1 MIILIGKSQAK
12 KKERG
17 KKERKKK
24 SGTVVHAYL
33 SIWEDKK
40 KKKNQLFKVI
50 LNYELS
56 PLGLPDS
63 LAQKTKCK
71 IKNTKRLSHAS
82 RCLTITTCKN

>member
-40 KKKNQLFKVI
+40 KKKKPAVQGHPQL
-50 LNYELS
+50 
-56 PLGLPDS
+56 
-63 LAQKTKCK
+63 
-71 IKNTKRLSHAS
+71 
-82 RCLTITTCKN
+82 